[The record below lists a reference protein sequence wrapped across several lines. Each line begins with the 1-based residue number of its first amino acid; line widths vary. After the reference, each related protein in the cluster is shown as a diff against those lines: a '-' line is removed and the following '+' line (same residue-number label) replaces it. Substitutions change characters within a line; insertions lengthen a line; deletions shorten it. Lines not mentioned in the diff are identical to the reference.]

1 MASDAKSKLRLGF
14 LTAVE
19 IREHNYV
26 GGLLV
31 TDRFGRPLEFQCTT
45 PVKPNRTQ
53 ELLYGPTLV
62 PFIIGELLGKALL
75 DRIKIAPS
83 LLFTDRDEMLLL
95 RPLIDIPILSS
106 AKESLEPKRDG
117 LAEGSDVAIPTVRV
131 GRQKFAMNPDFA
143 SDEQLI
149 SKITSEL
156 SSEADISEP
165 LERVSEALKETMAT
179 VIGKPRAA

>member
-19 IREHNYV
+19 IRDRNYV

-62 PFIIGELLGKALL
+62 PFIIGELLGKALI

-95 RPLIDIPILSS
+95 RPLIEIPVLSC
-106 AKESLEPKRDG
+106 AKESLERKSEILPDG
-117 LAEGSDVAIPTVRV
+117 SEIHVPSIRV
-131 GRQKFAMNPDFA
+131 GTQKFVMNPDFA
-143 SDEQLI
+143 SDETLVTRL
-149 SKITSEL
+149 TSEL
-156 SSEADISEP
+156 SSQADISEP

>member
-83 LLFTDRDEMLLL
+83 ILFTDRDEMLLL
-95 RPLIDIPILSS
+95 RPLIEIPVLSN
-106 AKESLEPKRDG
+106 AKESLEPKLNG
-117 LAEGSDVAIPTVRV
+117 LADVSETSVPIVRV
-131 GRQKFAMNPDFA
+131 GKQKFAMNPDFS
-143 SDEQLI
+143 SDESLVA
-149 SKITSEL
+149 KITADL
-156 SSEADISEP
+156 SDQADISEP
-165 LERVSEALKETMAT
+165 LERVSEALRETMAT
-179 VIGKPRAA
+179 VIGKPRVA